1 METGH
6 LDRIVQG
13 HNAEEILTAC
23 DEHTISVNVGDAVG
37 SNAALH
43 FFRYVVWH
51 FHGEKNLIL
60 ENNFQ
65 SYFLLLLFF
74 YTNSRGLRHR
84 NLAAIKL
91 AAQSGIS
98 QIQGK
103 QGPVDQ
109 IQDKSRAFPLVIN
122 GFRTNPK
129 DAEGHL
135 LFFDVE
141 ALVIQVHI
149 YIVIFE
155 FKKQEKS

>member
-1 METGH
+1 MTFSWEK
-6 LDRIVQG
+6 
-13 HNAEEILTAC
+13 
-23 DEHTISVNVGDAVG
+23 
-37 SNAALH
+37 
-43 FFRYVVWH
+43 
-51 FHGEKNLIL
+51 KNLIL

-149 YIVIFE
+149 YIVKFE
-155 FKKQEKS
+155 FRKQEKS

>member
-1 METGH
+1 M
-6 LDRIVQG
+6 
-13 HNAEEILTAC
+13 
-23 DEHTISVNVGDAVG
+23 
-37 SNAALH
+37 
-43 FFRYVVWH
+43 YV
-51 FHGEKNLIL
+51 
-60 ENNFQ
+60 
-65 SYFLLLLFF
+65 LFF
-74 YTNSRGLRHR
+74 SAYSRGLRHR

-141 ALVIQVHI
+141 ALVIQVCKFI
-149 YIVIFE
+149 CT
-155 FKKQEKS
+155 

>member
-1 METGH
+1 MPIT
-6 LDRIVQG
+6 
-13 HNAEEILTAC
+13 
-23 DEHTISVNVGDAVG
+23 
-37 SNAALH
+37 
-43 FFRYVVWH
+43 
-51 FHGEKNLIL
+51 
-60 ENNFQ
+60 
-65 SYFLLLLFF
+65 SYFIFF
-74 YTNSRGLRHR
+74 YKLIFFSTSRGLRHR

-141 ALVIQVHI
+141 ALVIQVCT
-149 YIVIFE
+149 YL
-155 FKKQEKS
+155 

>member
-65 SYFLLLLFF
+65 SYFLLLHTFF
-74 YTNSRGLRHR
+74 LH
-84 NLAAIKL
+84 
-91 AAQSGIS
+91 
-98 QIQGK
+98 
-103 QGPVDQ
+103 
-109 IQDKSRAFPLVIN
+109 
-122 GFRTNPK
+122 
-129 DAEGHL
+129 
-135 LFFDVE
+135 
-141 ALVIQVHI
+141 
-149 YIVIFE
+149 
-155 FKKQEKS
+155 

>member
-1 METGH
+1 M
-6 LDRIVQG
+6 
-13 HNAEEILTAC
+13 
-23 DEHTISVNVGDAVG
+23 
-37 SNAALH
+37 
-43 FFRYVVWH
+43 
-51 FHGEKNLIL
+51 GEKNLIL

-65 SYFLLLLFF
+65 LVIFCYLLLFF

-141 ALVIQVHI
+141 ALVIQVHTYLHSKI
-149 YIVIFE
+149 
-155 FKKQEKS
+155 

>member
-51 FHGEKNLIL
+51 FHGGKNLIL

-65 SYFLLLLFF
+65 LVIFCYLLLFF

-149 YIVIFE
+149 
-155 FKKQEKS
+155 

>member
-1 METGH
+1 
-6 LDRIVQG
+6 
-13 HNAEEILTAC
+13 
-23 DEHTISVNVGDAVG
+23 
-37 SNAALH
+37 
-43 FFRYVVWH
+43 
-51 FHGEKNLIL
+51 
-60 ENNFQ
+60 
-65 SYFLLLLFF
+65 
-74 YTNSRGLRHR
+74 
-84 NLAAIKL
+84 LAAIKL

-149 YIVIFE
+149 YIEIFE
-155 FKKQEKS
+155 FKKQEKN

>member
-1 METGH
+1 M
-6 LDRIVQG
+6 
-13 HNAEEILTAC
+13 
-23 DEHTISVNVGDAVG
+23 TIFMGKKFN
-37 SNAALH
+37 
-43 FFRYVVWH
+43 FR
-51 FHGEKNLIL
+51 KN
-60 ENNFQ
+60 NSQ
-65 SYFLLLLFF
+65 SYFLLLHTFF

-149 YIVIFE
+149 YIVKFE
-155 FKKQEKS
+155 FRKQENKS

>member
-1 METGH
+1 MRKKF
-6 LDRIVQG
+6 LQLVMNIQ
-13 HNAEEILTAC
+13 
-23 DEHTISVNVGDAVG
+23 
-37 SNAALH
+37 
-43 FFRYVVWH
+43 FRLMLVTPSDLMQHYIFSGMTFSW
-51 FHGEKNLIL
+51 EKFLIL

-149 YIVIFE
+149 YLHM
-155 FKKQEKS
+155 